1 MKEKTRMTET
11 TFENKC
17 YILADLWMNY
27 RDDEQFFDFV
37 DYADLALPL
46 AFLLDNALVTA
57 VDQAKN
63 MINEAFVMLLA
74 MLQVNDEGF
83 ESLDDLFTLASK

>member
-1 MKEKTRMTET
+1 
-11 TFENKC
+11 
-17 YILADLWMNY
+17 MNY